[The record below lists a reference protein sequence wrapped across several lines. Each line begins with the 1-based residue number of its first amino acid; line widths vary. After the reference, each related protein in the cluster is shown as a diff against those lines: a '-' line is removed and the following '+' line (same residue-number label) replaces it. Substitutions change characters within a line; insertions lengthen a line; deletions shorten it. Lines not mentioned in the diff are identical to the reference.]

1 MAVEAIFWFYLSVWW
16 AGVRLT
22 EMRERACDSP
32 LLCASGVAGADLKKR
47 IEAIMTSRFAR
58 KLNIGKKALLASA
71 AALAITGP
79 IIIGLMMPLRSGA
92 QSSAGDKALAPPA
105 KMDLKFEVASV
116 KHSDPSRT
124 GHGRAFTYSPGRFT
138 AESISLASLAMNAY
152 GVKEGYEMEWKSP
165 WMGTEVYDVT
175 AKVPVGATKEQVQ
188 IMLRQLLVE
197 RFGLVVHREARQL
210 RGYRLVVAKEGAKLK
225 TSLAAS
231 ASVDAPGSSQPSP
244 AIVIKNGAPQFSDSA
259 GSGTLVTL
267 AQVVFR
273 GRHENMSG
281 LAHQLV
287 GTLHAPVFDATGLEG
302 EFDYDLSFA
311 PEPAPLPKGSVVFIP
326 PGAGA
331 VTGEASPAPPSDHPT
346 LWTAIK
352 QQLGLQLE
360 AIKSAPIDV
369 LVLDEANRVPTEN

>member
-1 MAVEAIFWFYLSVWW
+1 
-16 AGVRLT
+16 
-22 EMRERACDSP
+22 
-32 LLCASGVAGADLKKR
+32 
-47 IEAIMTSRFAR
+47 MTSRFTR

-71 AALAITGP
+71 AALAIAGP
-79 IIIGLMMPLRSGA
+79 IVIGFVMPPRSRA
-92 QSSAGDKALAPPA
+92 QSSAGDKARAQSG
-105 KMDLKFEVASV
+105 KMELKFEVASV

-124 GHGRAFTYSPGRFT
+124 GHGRPLTYSPGRFS
-138 AESISLASLAMNAY
+138 AEAISLAALAMNAY
-152 GVKEGYEMEWKSP
+152 GAKEGYEMEWKSP
-165 WMGTEVYDVT
+165 WMGTEVYDVA
-175 AKVPVGATKEQVQ
+175 AKVPVRATKEQVQ

-197 RFGLVVHREARQL
+197 RFGLVVHREARQVP
-210 RGYRLVVAKEGAKLK
+210 GYRLVVAKGGAKLK
-225 TSLAAS
+225 VSLAAS
-231 ASVDAPGSSQPSP
+231 VSVDAPGSSQPSP
-244 AIVIKNGAPQFSDSA
+244 AIIVKNGSPQFADSA
-259 GSGTLVTL
+259 GSGRLVTL
-267 AQVVFR
+267 TQVVLR

-287 GTLHAPVFDATGLEG
+287 GTLHAPVIDATGLEG

-331 VTGEASPAPPSDHPT
+331 ATGEASPAPPGDHPP

-360 AIKSAPIDV
+360 AIKSVPIDV